1 MMSHTA
7 PTSTTEH
14 QAKTS
19 ASVEVNNTGYV
30 PNYNDTDY
38 SDFLYLAPPLST
50 EFLPLEPAAD
60 KAARPMI
67 KKSKVRPS
75 ETFNTGT
82 TPPPTTPMEKPY
94 AKATFPATMSRSST
108 SDDDMAKAAERRE
121 RRPSFVE
128 VTPVK
133 VHHEH
138 EKHQDAH
145 GHHHH
150 DAHRRR
156 SSHESEPMGWWPE
169 DDTKAQHEWVEQN
182 EEEDVIEED
191 VWSDAFYE

>member
-67 KKSKVRPS
+67 KKSK
-75 ETFNTGT
+75 
-82 TPPPTTPMEKPY
+82 
-94 AKATFPATMSRSST
+94 
-108 SDDDMAKAAERRE
+108 
-121 RRPSFVE
+121 
-128 VTPVK
+128 
-133 VHHEH
+133 
-138 EKHQDAH
+138 
-145 GHHHH
+145 
-150 DAHRRR
+150 
-156 SSHESEPMGWWPE
+156 
-169 DDTKAQHEWVEQN
+169 
-182 EEEDVIEED
+182 
-191 VWSDAFYE
+191 

>member
-1 MMSHTA
+1 MEA
-7 PTSTTEH
+7 
-14 QAKTS
+14 
-19 ASVEVNNTGYV
+19 NNPDYV
-30 PNYNDTDY
+30 PIDNETDY

-50 EFLPLEPAAD
+50 EFLPLQPTTTD
-60 KAARPMI
+60 KAAVRPMV

-82 TPPPTTPMEKPY
+82 TPPPTTPAKEKPY
-94 AKATFPATMSRSST
+94 AEATFPPVLPADEMA
-108 SDDDMAKAAERRE
+108 AKAAERRE

-133 VHHEH
+133 VQHEH
-138 EKHQDAH
+138 EKHNDAH
-145 GHHHH
+145 GHH
-150 DAHRRR
+150 AQRRR
-156 SSHESEPMGWWPE
+156 SSHESGPMGWWPE
-169 DDTKAQHEWVEQN
+169 DDAKAQHEWVEQN